1 MQLQRFRAR
10 PDRINHRGETIMLP
24 FPLRW
29 IFVIWLALTA
39 MLPAVAA
46 SAAREAINPD
56 HAIAQVT
63 DRERTTQGQTAT
75 RDTAAGRKKAIEDK
89 YAALVNECSKQ
100 ISELTG
106 NISQLDKNIVEL
118 KKNASQLEKDHQARA
133 NSAQRASGREN
144 LQTPQIKQ
152 KELED
157 KLNAINKQ
165 IHKYQQE
172 KKAQQQLIQELKS
185 EIAKLEKERDVAL
198 SKLK

>member
-1 MQLQRFRAR
+1 
-10 PDRINHRGETIMLP
+10 MLP

-75 RDTAAGRKKAIEDK
+75 RDTAAGRKKAIENK
-89 YAALVNECSKQ
+89 YAALVNKCRKQ

-118 KKNASQLEKDHQARA
+118 KKNASQLGKDHQARA

-185 EIAKLEKERDVAL
+185 EMAKLEKERDVAL

>member
-1 MQLQRFRAR
+1 MRLQRFRAR

-75 RDTAAGRKKAIEDK
+75 RDTAAGRKKAIENK
-89 YAALVNECSKQ
+89 YAALVNKCRKQ

-118 KKNASQLEKDHQARA
+118 KKNASQLGKDHQARA

-144 LQTPQIKQ
+144 LQAPQIKQ

>member
-1 MQLQRFRAR
+1 
-10 PDRINHRGETIMLP
+10 
-24 FPLRW
+24 
-29 IFVIWLALTA
+29 
-39 MLPAVAA
+39 
-46 SAAREAINPD
+46 
-56 HAIAQVT
+56 
-63 DRERTTQGQTAT
+63 
-75 RDTAAGRKKAIEDK
+75 
-89 YAALVNECSKQ
+89 
-100 ISELTG
+100 LTG

-118 KKNASQLEKDHQARA
+118 KKNASQLGKDHQARA

>member
-1 MQLQRFRAR
+1 MRLQRFRAR

-75 RDTAAGRKKAIEDK
+75 RDTAAGRKKAIENK
-89 YAALVNECSKQ
+89 YAALVNKCRKQ

-118 KKNASQLEKDHQARA
+118 KKNASQLGKDHQARA

-144 LQTPQIKQ
+144 LQAPQIKQ

-185 EIAKLEKERDVAL
+185 EMAKLEKERDVAL